1 MQSPA
6 LLRRDR
12 DDTSAMTMKD
22 ESRNGDLDLQD
33 HANSGEL
40 LGNAKPEDR
49 LRSTRHQHGKQS
61 LPRHL
66 ISPPLAFAF
75 VLRTLRAERG
85 GRSSTT
91 FFAISLRLKAQVD
104 DVEQAF
110 SHLLHVAF

>member
-75 VLRTLRAERG
+75 AFSFAFAFAFVVVLALLFVVRG
-85 GRSSTT
+85 GRSATT
-91 FFAISLRLKAQVD
+91 I
-104 DVEQAF
+104 
-110 SHLLHVAF
+110 

>member
-22 ESRNGDLDLQD
+22 ESRNGDLDPQD

-75 VLRTLRAERG
+75 AFSFAFAFVFVVAFVFVFVVVRG
-85 GRSSTT
+85 GRSATT
-91 FFAISLRLKAQVD
+91 I
-104 DVEQAF
+104 
-110 SHLLHVAF
+110 

>member
-75 VLRTLRAERG
+75 AFSFAFAFAFVVVSALIFVVRG
-85 GRSSTT
+85 GRSATT
-91 FFAISLRLKAQVD
+91 V
-104 DVEQAF
+104 
-110 SHLLHVAF
+110 

>member
-1 MQSPA
+1 MRMQSPA
-6 LLRRDR
+6 LLRRER

-22 ESRNGDLDLQD
+22 GSRNGDLDLQD

-49 LRSTRHQHGKQS
+49 LRSTRHQHEKQS

-75 VLRTLRAERG
+75 AFAFAFVFVVAFAFVFVVVRG
-85 GRSSTT
+85 GRSATM
-91 FFAISLRLKAQVD
+91 
-104 DVEQAF
+104 
-110 SHLLHVAF
+110 

>member
-22 ESRNGDLDLQD
+22 ESRNGDLDPQD

-75 VLRTLRAERG
+75 AFSFAFAFAFVVVLALIFVVRG
-85 GRSSTT
+85 GRSATT
-91 FFAISLRLKAQVD
+91 I
-104 DVEQAF
+104 
-110 SHLLHVAF
+110 

>member
-75 VLRTLRAERG
+75 AFSFAFAFAFVVVLALIFVVRG
-85 GRSSTT
+85 GRSATT
-91 FFAISLRLKAQVD
+91 I
-104 DVEQAF
+104 
-110 SHLLHVAF
+110 

>member
-75 VLRTLRAERG
+75 AFSFAFAFAFVVVLALVFVVRG
-85 GRSSTT
+85 GRSATT
-91 FFAISLRLKAQVD
+91 I
-104 DVEQAF
+104 
-110 SHLLHVAF
+110 